1 MIRAGPQGR
10 SEGRPIPCP
19 HFPPDTGPHRRGADL
34 SQMGPVRLQHRAHR
48 GRCCGG
54 VSLRNRLGGS
64 VPGAPALGHSFPS
77 PGRRGHRPALPLE
90 RDGAGP
96 GHQSGADGGPGGR
109 AHPSA
114 HRPLIFLST
123 ILTHLVGGSAGR
135 EGPPSS
141 WGAPSGPGWAER
153 STWMRRTA
161 GSWSCAACP
170 PPSPGCSAPPSPPP
184 SSPWRW

>member
-1 MIRAGPQGR
+1 MPAF
-10 SEGRPIPCP
+10 S
-19 HFPPDTGPHRRGADL
+19 PDTGPHRRGADL

-96 GHQSGADGGPGGR
+96 GHQSGADGGPGRPSPSVCAPPPHLPVHHPDPPGR
-109 AHPSA
+109 RVGWPGGAA
-114 HRPLIFLST
+114 LQL
-123 ILTHLVGGSAGR
+123 GGSIGAWVGR
-135 EGPPSS
+135 KIHLDEKDRRIMVMCGMS
-141 WGAPSGPGWAER
+141 AAFSGLFGTPI
-153 STWMRRTA
+153 TA
-161 GSWSCAACP
+161 AIFAMEVVSVE
-170 PPSPGCSAPPSPPP
+170 
-184 SSPWRW
+184 